1 MGLRLKHLG
10 ECVRWALLAAAMGM
24 ASGPA
29 GAAEGPFPSTYRPAP
44 AAPVAIVGATI
55 LTGTGA
61 EIANA
66 TLLIRDGRVE
76 AVGKGVAVPD
86 SHTRVHGRGK
96 WVPPGPIDAPSPPS
110 VYPSPGTPPH
120 PEDHEPV

>member
-1 MGLRLKHLG
+1 
-10 ECVRWALLAAAMGM
+10 M

-86 SHTRVHGRGK
+86 GYTRVDGRGK
-96 WVPPGPIDAPSPPS
+96 WVTPGIIDAHSHLG
-110 VYPSPGTPPH
+110 VYPSDRKSTRLNSSH
-120 PEDHEPV
+120 

>member
-1 MGLRLKHLG
+1 
-10 ECVRWALLAAAMGM
+10 M

-76 AVGKGVAVPD
+76 AVGKGVAVHD
-86 SHTRVHGRGK
+86 GYTRVDGRGT
-96 WVPPGPIDAPSPPS
+96 ARTS
-110 VYPSPGTPPH
+110 VVNGKAVSGRLERVGHGNITTKKTKKK
-120 PEDHEPV
+120 

>member
-1 MGLRLKHLG
+1 
-10 ECVRWALLAAAMGM
+10 M

-61 EIANA
+61 EIAHA
-66 TLLIRDGRVE
+66 TLVIRDGRVE

-86 SHTRVHGRGK
+86 GYTRVHCRARWATPGLID
-96 WVPPGPIDAPSPPS
+96 PPLHLGA
-110 VYPSPGTPPH
+110 YPSPVTPR
-120 PEDHEPV
+120 PEKAR